1 MLMRSLR
8 VSSYQ
13 AAMMN
18 ALLVSAI
25 ETALVV
31 EEQETKSPPVDFD
44 PFLSVTPREACHA
57 QRHLLTRGDP
67 FSLLKCSAL
76 FRYCDLT

>member
-1 MLMRSLR
+1 MRSLR

-44 PFLSVTPREACHA
+44 QPFLSVTPREACHA